1 MALTKAEARARS
13 RAFVDAS
20 DELTAWMEA
29 KLALLDGDTRTD
41 EELAA
46 GRLLIF
52 KDLGR
57 RAERSLD
64 QITRD
69 HR

>member
-1 MALTKAEARARS
+1 MALTKVEARARS

-20 DELTAWMEA
+20 DELTAWMET

-57 RAERSLD
+57 RAEWSLD